1 MATESAS
8 SVDVFVKT
16 DSVNG
21 DKLVLRHVD
30 GTVWITLHCDL
41 SGNLIV
47 TDEAGNTGTVLTTT
61 SPS

>member
-21 DKLVLRHVD
+21 DKLVLRYVD
-30 GTVWITLHCDL
+30 GSVWITLHCDS

-47 TDEAGNTGTVLTTT
+47 TDNLGNTGTVTT
-61 SPS
+61 

>member
-21 DKLVLRHVD
+21 DKLVLRYVT
-30 GTVWITLHCDL
+30 GSAWITLHCDS
-41 SGNLIV
+41 SGDLVITDNL
-47 TDEAGNTGTVLTTT
+47 GNTGKVETTT
-61 SPS
+61 AP